1 MEKSVKDFEQYLSVQ
16 RNYSPN
22 TIRAYSADL
31 QDFYT
36 FIGEKYD
43 AKGLDETTHY
53 WVRSYITYLVRK
65 DLKKTSILRHLSTLR
80 SYFRFRI
87 REGRVLRNPV
97 SGVLS
102 PKRPKRL
109 PKFFNVSEIAQI
121 IEAIDDSDIL
131 GARDRAIFELFYSTG
146 MRISEMSTLSHRNL
160 DFLSEIVRVFGK
172 GSKERI
178 IPLGGFAINS
188 LKKYFD
194 FKIQKG
200 YTFMDNFPVFLNVR
214 GSGISSRGI
223 RMIVDKRLNLLAKK
237 NGRTPH
243 TLRHS
248 FATHLLNGGADI
260 KIVQELLG
268 HASLSTTQIYTHL
281 STAKLKEVYKRSH
294 PLEKDQQ

>member
-1 MEKSVKDFEQYLSVQ
+1 
-16 RNYSPN
+16 
-22 TIRAYSADL
+22 
-31 QDFYT
+31 
-36 FIGEKYD
+36 
-43 AKGLDETTHY
+43 
-53 WVRSYITYLVRK
+53 
-65 DLKKTSILRHLSTLR
+65 
-80 SYFRFRI
+80 
-87 REGRVLRNPV
+87 
-97 SGVLS
+97 
-102 PKRPKRL
+102 
-109 PKFFNVSEIAQI
+109 
-121 IEAIDDSDIL
+121 
-131 GARDRAIFELFYSTG
+131 

-200 YTFMDNFPVFLNVR
+200 YTFMDNSPVFLNVR

-281 STAKLKEVYKRSH
+281 STAKLKEVYKHSH
-294 PLEKDQQ
+294 PLEKDRE